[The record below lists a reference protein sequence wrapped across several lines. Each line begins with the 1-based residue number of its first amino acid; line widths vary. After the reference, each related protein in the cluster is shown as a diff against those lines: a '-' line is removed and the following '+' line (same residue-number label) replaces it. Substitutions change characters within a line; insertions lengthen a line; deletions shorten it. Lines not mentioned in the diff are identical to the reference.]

1 MQHQSLDSHIVVG
14 AVQHV
19 VLGQPVVLKPQHVLI
34 SWLWQDLL
42 RAMSHGHPMALS
54 RRSKIQTNGGQ
65 LVNQRKA
72 NSLKLKS

>member
-1 MQHQSLDSHIVVG
+1 MQHQSLHSHIVVG

-19 VLGQPVVLKPQHVLI
+19 VLGQPVVLKPQHVRI
-34 SWLWQDLL
+34 SWLWLDLL

-54 RRSKIQTNGGQ
+54 SRSKIQTNGGQ

-72 NSLKLKS
+72 NSLKLLS